1 MQLAESR
8 QVGRD
13 PVRTE
18 STGLRP
24 LAYISFGPGTLFPTV
39 VDVESE
45 VLQMR
50 RKLTQFAVLLSVFAL
65 VLMPAAVG
73 TVAANHSEGDPPED
87 PGNNASEVPGVG
99 RPPCIPPQDPG
110 HGQPDC
116 IPPEN
121 PPGQGGDNPGN
132 GNGGGNGGGGQGM
145 MATIA
150 SALGL

>member
-1 MQLAESR
+1 MIN
-8 QVGRD
+8 RD
-13 PVRTE
+13 E
-18 STGLRP
+18 K
-24 LAYISFGPGTLFPTV
+24 
-39 VDVESE
+39 SE
-45 VLQMR
+45 VPKMR
-50 RKLTQFAVLLSVFAL
+50 RKLLLSAILLSAFAM
-65 VLMPAAVG
+65 VLMPAAIG
-73 TVAANHSEGDPPED
+73 TVAADHSGGDPPED

-132 GNGGGNGGGGQGM
+132 GNGDSGGNQNPLSGV
-145 MATIA
+145 A